1 MPLPLKFDYQDIPKK
16 VVCDIHSRNCML
28 HVAMQKLPWLDGV
41 RNFIIDC
48 FNENNIDN
56 DEEITYM
63 QVNTTRQENYEKI
76 DIIC

>member
-28 HVAMQKLPWLDGV
+28 HVAMQKLRWLDGV
-41 RNFIIDC
+41 RNFITDC

-56 DEEITYM
+56 DEEITYIHAGEYH
-63 QVNTTRQENYEKI
+63 QIGKL
-76 DIIC
+76 